1 MPFSVGLTGGVAS
14 GKSTVAR
21 LFAQHDVPVIDAD
34 ETARE
39 LVNPGEHCLQQI
51 VSQFGENMLN
61 TDGSL
66 NRRLLRQHVFTNEQ
80 ARDQLNQIMHPAVRQ
95 VIGQQIA
102 AVIAPYCLVVIPL
115 LLESKMQDLVDRV
128 LVVDCPREHQL
139 KRLIARDRVDDV
151 LAQSMLES
159 QLDPETRLRAADDII
174 DNSHNDAALPP
185 QVARLHQCY
194 LALSR
199 AC

>member
-21 LFAQHDVPVIDAD
+21 LFARHNVPVIDAD
-34 ETARE
+34 EIARE
-39 LVNPGEHCLQQI
+39 LVKPGEYCLQQI
-51 VSQFGENMLN
+51 VSQFGENMLHA
-61 TDGSL
+61 DGTL
-66 NRRLLRQHVFTNEQ
+66 NRRQLRQHIFTNEQ
-80 ARDQLNQIMHPAVRQ
+80 ARDQLDRIMHPAVRQ
-95 VIGQQIA
+95 VIGQQMA

-139 KRLIARDRVDDV
+139 TRLIARDRIDDV
-151 LAQSMLES
+151 LARSMLDS

-174 DNSHNDAALPP
+174 DNSHSDTALPP
-185 QVARLHQCY
+185 QVERLHQRY